1 MDGGIGAFWKQP
13 HPGRHPSGVVL
24 QAKREPALS
33 GAEGDLARINTVVT
47 LVLGG
52 AALPALRSQVFL
64 NRGFSRRGTL
74 ITDALSKKKHIHLI
88 GICGTAMASLAG
100 MLKQR
105 GFQVTG
111 SDAAAYPPMSDFLSE
126 LDIPVAQ
133 PFDAKNLDPRPDLVV
148 VGNAMSRGNVEL
160 EHVLDQR
167 IPFSSLPQLLHDEF
181 LRGKEVLVVAGTHG
195 KTTTT
200 SMLAWIFHSAG
211 LDPSFLI
218 GGIAENFGS
227 SFHLGAGKHFIL
239 EGDEYDT
246 AFFDKGPK
254 FLHYFPDAIILT
266 SVEFDHADIYK
277 DLDAV
282 ETAFKR
288 LVNLIPRS
296 GRIVAFDGFAGD
308 GSESPSLD
316 RCLAKAFCS
325 VERYGA
331 GPRANWKV
339 TNLRLEPA
347 RTSWT
352 VLHDGQPWAD
362 LGFPLAGEYNV
373 WNATAAAALAA
384 SCGVP
389 KEAIGAALKSFKSV
403 KRRLEVKAQVNGI
416 TIIDDFA
423 HHPTAIAG
431 TLKALRARYPG
442 ARLWAI
448 LEPRSNTLRRRVL
461 QSDLARSLA
470 QADEVIV
477 AGVFRSE
484 AVPENE
490 RLELPAL
497 AAEINQNGRRA
508 RLFAD
513 SDEIVE
519 TISPEMRSGDVVAIL
534 SNGGFGGIYEKL
546 PARLREL
553 AGKQ

>member
-1 MDGGIGAFWKQP
+1 MSDP
-13 HPGRHPSGVVL
+13 
-24 QAKREPALS
+24 
-33 GAEGDLARINTVVT
+33 
-47 LVLGG
+47 
-52 AALPALRSQVFL
+52 
-64 NRGFSRRGTL
+64 
-74 ITDALSKKKHIHLI
+74 KHIHLI

-105 GFQVTG
+105 AHRVTG
-111 SDAAAYPPMSDFLSE
+111 SDAAAYPPMSDFLRD
-126 LDIPVAQ
+126 LGIPVAQ
-133 PFDAKNLDPRPDLVV
+133 PFDPKNLEPTPDLVV
-148 VGNAMSRGNVEL
+148 VGNAISRGNVEL
-160 EHVLDQR
+160 EHILDQR
-167 IPFSSLPQLLHDEF
+167 IPFCSLPQLLHDEF

-200 SMLAWIFHSAG
+200 SMLAWIFHYAG

-227 SFHLGAGKHFIL
+227 SFHLGQGKHFIL

-254 FLHYFPDAIILT
+254 FLHYFPDSVILT

-288 LVNLIPRS
+288 LVNLVPRR
-296 GRIVAFDGFAGD
+296 GRIVAFDGATGE
-308 GSESPSLD
+308 SAESPSLE
-316 RCLAKAFCS
+316 RCLAKAFCP
-325 VERYGA
+325 VERYGT
-331 GPRANWKV
+331 GGRANWKI
-339 TNLRLEPA
+339 TNLRLDPDG
-347 RTSWT
+347 TSWT
-352 VLHDGQPWAD
+352 VVRDGEPWAD
-362 LGFPLAGEYNV
+362 FEFALAGEYNV
-373 WNATAAAALAA
+373 WNATAAAALA
-384 SCGVP
+384 SSSGVS
-389 KEAIGAALKSFKSV
+389 KQAIAEALKIFKSV

-431 TLKALRARYPG
+431 TLKALRARCAG
-442 ARLWAI
+442 GRLWAI

-470 QADEVIV
+470 GADEVIV
-477 AGVFRSE
+477 ANVFRSD

-497 AAEINQNGRRA
+497 AAEIKQNGRPV
-508 RLFAD
+508 RLLAD
-513 SDEIVE
+513 ADAIVQ
-519 TISPEMRSGDVVAIL
+519 TIAPELRSGDVVAIL

-553 AGKQ
+553 ANRK

>member
-1 MDGGIGAFWKQP
+1 MD
-13 HPGRHPSGVVL
+13 
-24 QAKREPALS
+24 E
-33 GAEGDLARINTVVT
+33 
-47 LVLGG
+47 
-52 AALPALRSQVFL
+52 
-64 NRGFSRRGTL
+64 
-74 ITDALSKKKHIHLI
+74 KKHVHLI

-105 GFQVTG
+105 GFRVTG
-111 SDAAAYPPMSDFLSE
+111 SDAAAYPPMSDFLEE
-126 LDIPVAQ
+126 LGIPVAQ
-133 PFDAKNLDPRPDLVV
+133 PFDARNLDPRPDLIV
-148 VGNAMSRGNVEL
+148 VGNAISRGNVEL

-167 IPFSSLPQLLHDEF
+167 IPFCSLPQLLHDEF

-200 SMLAWIFHSAG
+200 SMLAWIFHTAG
-211 LDPSFLI
+211 LQPSYLI

-227 SFHLGAGKHFIL
+227 SFHLGQGKHFIL

-254 FLHYFPDAIILT
+254 FLHYFPDSVLLT

-288 LVNLIPRS
+288 LVNLVPRR
-296 GRIVAFDGFAGD
+296 GCIIAFDGVAGD
-308 GSESPSLD
+308 AAASASLE
-316 RCLAKAFCS
+316 RCLSKAFS
-325 VERYGA
+325 PVERYGA
-331 GPRANWKV
+331 GPRSDWRI

-347 RTSWT
+347 RTSWS
-352 VLHDGQPWAD
+352 VLHDGQVWAD
-362 LGFPLAGEYNV
+362 FEFPLAGEYNV
-373 WNATAAAALAA
+373 WNATAAAALAVQ
-384 SCGVP
+384 CGIA
-389 KEAIGAALKSFKSV
+389 KEEIAAALKTFKSV

-431 TLKALRARYPG
+431 TLKALRARYAG

-461 QSDLARSLA
+461 QSDLVRSLA
-470 QADEVIV
+470 FADEVVV
-477 AGVFRSE
+477 AAVFRSE

-497 AAEINQNGRRA
+497 AAEIEQNGGRV
-508 RLFAD
+508 RLLAD
-513 SDEIVE
+513 ADAIVE
-519 TISPEMRSGDVVAIL
+519 TVAPEMRSGDVVAIL
-534 SNGGFGGIYEKL
+534 SNGGFGGIYEKM
-546 PARLREL
+546 PARLRAL
-553 AGKQ
+553 TGGATSNSADAVAKG

>member
-1 MDGGIGAFWKQP
+1 MD
-13 HPGRHPSGVVL
+13 
-24 QAKREPALS
+24 E
-33 GAEGDLARINTVVT
+33 
-47 LVLGG
+47 
-52 AALPALRSQVFL
+52 
-64 NRGFSRRGTL
+64 
-74 ITDALSKKKHIHLI
+74 KKHVHLI

-105 GFQVTG
+105 GFRVTG
-111 SDAAAYPPMSDFLSE
+111 SDAAAYPPMSDFLEE
-126 LDIPVAQ
+126 LGIRVAQ
-133 PFDAKNLDPRPDLVV
+133 PFDVRNLDPRPNLIV
-148 VGNAMSRGNVEL
+148 VGNAISRGNVEL

-167 IPFSSLPQLLHDEF
+167 IPFCSLPQLLHDEF

-200 SMLAWIFHSAG
+200 SMLAWIFHTAG
-211 LDPSFLI
+211 LQPSYLI

-227 SFHLGAGKHFIL
+227 SFHLGQGKHFIL

-254 FLHYFPDAIILT
+254 FLHYFPDSVILT

-288 LVNLIPRS
+288 LVNLIPRR
-296 GRIVAFDGFAGD
+296 GHIIAFDGVAG
-308 GSESPSLD
+308 ESAESASLE
-316 RCLAKAFCS
+316 RCLSKAFS
-325 VERYGA
+325 PVERYGA
-331 GPRANWKV
+331 GPRSDWRI
-339 TNLRLEPA
+339 TNLRLEPT
-347 RTSWT
+347 RTSWS
-352 VLHDGQPWAD
+352 VLHDGQAWAD
-362 LGFPLAGEYNV
+362 FEFPLAGEYNV

-384 SCGVP
+384 QCGIA
-389 KEAIGAALKSFKSV
+389 KEEIAAALKTFKSV

-431 TLKALRARYPG
+431 TLKALRARYAG

-461 QSDLARSLA
+461 QSDLVRSLA
-470 QADEVIV
+470 FADEVVV
-477 AGVFRSE
+477 AAVFRSE

-497 AAEINQNGRRA
+497 ATEIEQNGGRV
-508 RLFAD
+508 RLLAD
-513 SDEIVE
+513 ADAIVE
-519 TISPEMRSGDVVAIL
+519 TIAPEMHSGDVVAIL

-546 PARLREL
+546 PARLRAL
-553 AGKQ
+553 AGGAGSNSANAARKG